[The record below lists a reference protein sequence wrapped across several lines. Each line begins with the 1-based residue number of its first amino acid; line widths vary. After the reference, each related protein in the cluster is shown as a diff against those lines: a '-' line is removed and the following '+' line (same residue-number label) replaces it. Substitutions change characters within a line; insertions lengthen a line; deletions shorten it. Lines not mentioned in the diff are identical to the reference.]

1 MTFFYRVNQTLAAAC
16 TERAL
21 QHTATSF
28 TSQTEQNF
36 VAIAAFLLLH
46 RHFFLCSPPILSTP
60 ALIPLVSTA
69 WRYLRG
75 LTPVT
80 TSSATPY
87 SRDGEECI
95 PQSTQMPHPISSTV
109 KAKEINRSLSY
120 RVRGCSPTCR
130 LSLSCSAQV
139 ASQTQSIGRQ
149 RCSRHTETQH
159 AAASPMVRPENVG
172 QRNVSK
178 AVQ

>member
-1 MTFFYRVNQTLAAAC
+1 MTFLYRVNQTLAAAC

-28 TSQTEQNF
+28 TSQTEQNS

-46 RHFFLCSPPILSTP
+46 CHFFLCSPPISSTP
-60 ALIPLVSTA
+60 ALIPFVSTA

-95 PQSTQMPHPISSTV
+95 PQSTQMPHPISPTV

-120 RVRGCSPTCR
+120 RVRGCSPNCR
-130 LSLSCSAQV
+130 LSLSYSAQV
-139 ASQTQSIGRQ
+139 ASQTQSIGR
-149 RCSRHTETQH
+149 
-159 AAASPMVRPENVG
+159 
-172 QRNVSK
+172 
-178 AVQ
+178 